1 MKQLLDWKMLAFCSK
16 QFFLFLATDPHRL
29 TRTFL
34 PADFAGR
41 KSITKLAFDYKIKQI
56 IVC

>member
-1 MKQLLDWKMLAFCSK
+1 MLAFCSK
-16 QFFLFLATDPHRL
+16 QFFLFLAADPHRL

-41 KSITKLAFDYKIKQI
+41 KSITKLAFGYKIKQI